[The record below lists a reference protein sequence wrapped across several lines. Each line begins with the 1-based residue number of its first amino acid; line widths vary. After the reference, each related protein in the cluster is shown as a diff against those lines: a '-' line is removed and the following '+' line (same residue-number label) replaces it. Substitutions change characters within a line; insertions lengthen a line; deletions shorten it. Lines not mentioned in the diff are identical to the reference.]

1 MSAQTISKIDPISIN
16 IFLRNTPVSQM
27 GFGLPLILGV
37 KAPIYFL
44 QIGTA
49 SSGLIWKSATPGV
62 VFIQVKCIIAG
73 NNASLSIVR
82 SGTGTENDPYV
93 ITVNVATNG
102 SGIATSTAHQIKL
115 AAEAV
120 SNIAGATKI
129 VDVVEVASS
138 GSGVVPA
145 FTQAA
150 LGYERYMEITS
161 ADDLLKLGFLS
172 TDKETDK
179 EYIQAAQMF
188 RQTPRPKTVA
198 VFLLT
203 SWANAATE
211 IAALRN
217 SGKDSWFK
225 TVATTHNKNEIYALG
240 DYLASIEKIFFACTD
255 DITALV
261 GRNSIWEYI
270 TIHKN
275 PDSFPEAAWVGN
287 TSPRRVGSYN
297 YAYLPLDGVEN
308 SGYTNSQTSSIFSDR
323 GNLIVDFG
331 GAQVPFPGISTGN
344 VYADVVE
351 NRVWLKARLREN
363 ITSLFLNSDVVPYTI
378 QGIQMIEAR
387 MREVFVQAGRQ
398 GIIARVETD
407 ADKARSDLG
416 DYQYKINLPETIDE
430 IPTNDRNNRILPN
443 VTFSCRLRG
452 AINEVDIDGELT

>member
-1 MSAQTISKIDPISIN
+1 MSAQTISKIDPIRIN

-27 GFGLPLILGV
+27 GFGLPMILGI

-44 QIGTA
+44 QISSG
-49 SSGLIWKSATPGV
+49 SSGLIWKSVTPGIAFV
-62 VFIQVKCIIAG
+62 QVKYIVSG
-73 NNASLSIVR
+73 NNTALSVVR
-82 SGTGTENDPYV
+82 SGTGAENDPFV

-102 SGIATSTAHQIKL
+102 TGVATSTAHQIKL

-129 VDVVEVASS
+129 VDVVEVANA
-138 GSGVVPA
+138 GSGVVSSFPQ
-145 FTQAA
+145 TA

-161 ADDLLKLGFLS
+161 ADNLLELGFLS
-172 TDKETDK
+172 TDKE
-179 EYIQAAQMF
+179 YIQATKIF

-198 VFLLT
+198 VYLLT
-203 SWANAATE
+203 AWANAAAE

-217 SGKDSWFK
+217 TGKDAWFK
-225 TVATTHNKNEIYALG
+225 TIATTHSKSEICALG
-240 DYLASIEKIFFACTD
+240 DYLASIEKMYFACTD
-255 DITALV
+255 DLTILV

-270 TIHKN
+270 TLHKN

-287 TSPRRVGSYN
+287 TAPRRVGSYN

-308 SGYTNSQTSSIFSDR
+308 SGYTDSQTSSIFSDK

-331 GAQVPFPGISTGN
+331 KAQVPFPGVSTGN
-344 VYADVVE
+344 VFADVVE

-363 ITSLFLNSDVVPYTI
+363 ITSLFLNSDVVPYSI
-378 QGIQMIEAR
+378 QGLQMVESR
-387 MREVFVQAGRQ
+387 MRQVFVQAGVQ
-398 GIIARVETD
+398 GMIALVETE

-443 VTFSCRLRG
+443 ITFSCRLRG

>member
-1 MSAQTISKIDPISIN
+1 MSAQTVSKIEPISIN
-16 IFLRNTPVSQM
+16 LFLRNTPVSQM

-37 KAPIYFL
+37 KAPTYSL
-44 QIGTA
+44 QVSSGP
-49 SSGLIWKSATPGV
+49 SGLIWKSVTSGN
-62 VFIQVKCIIAG
+62 VFIQVKYVVAG
-73 NNASLSIVR
+73 NNTALSVVR

-93 ITVNVATNG
+93 VSVNVATDAG
-102 SGIATSTAHQIKL
+102 GVATSTAHQIKL

-129 VDVVEVASS
+129 VDVIETASA
-138 GSGVVPA
+138 GSGIVFA
-145 FTQAA
+145 FAQAPLA
-150 LGYERYMEITS
+150 FERYMEISS
-161 ADDLLKLGFLS
+161 ADDLLGMGFVS
-172 TDKETDK
+172 SDK
-179 EYIQAAQMF
+179 EYLQATKIF

-203 SWANAATE
+203 SWANAAVE

-217 SGKDSWFK
+217 SGKDAWFK
-225 TVATTHNKNEIYALG
+225 TTATTHTKSEIQALG
-240 DYLASIEKIFFACTD
+240 DYLASIEKMFFACTD
-255 DITALV
+255 DVTVLT
-261 GRNSIWEYI
+261 GRNSIWEYF

-287 TSPRRVGSYN
+287 SAPRRVGSYN

-308 SGYTNSQTSSIFSDR
+308 SGYTNSQTSSIFADG

-331 GAQVPFPGISTGN
+331 GKQVPYPGVSTGN

-351 NRVWLKARLREN
+351 NRSWLKARLKEN

-387 MREVFVQAGRQ
+387 MREVFSQAGVQ
-398 GIIARVETD
+398 GIIAPVENES
-407 ADKARSDLG
+407 DKTRSDLG
-416 DYQYKINLPETIDE
+416 DYQYKIHLPETIDE

-443 VTFSCRLRG
+443 ITFSCRLRG

>member
-27 GFGLPLILGV
+27 GFGLPMILGI

-44 QIGTA
+44 QIGTT
-49 SSGLIWKSATPGV
+49 SSGLIWKSATSGV
-62 VFIQVKCIIAG
+62 VFIQVKYIITG
-73 NNASLSIVR
+73 NNTTLSVVR
-82 SGTGTENDPYV
+82 SGTGTENDPYT

-102 SGIATSTAHQIKL
+102 SGVATSTAHQIKL

-120 SNIAGATKI
+120 SNVAGATRI
-129 VDVVEVASS
+129 VDVVEVANT
-138 GSGVVPA
+138 GSGVVSA
-145 FTQAA
+145 FAQAA
-150 LGYERYMEITS
+150 LNYERYMEITS
-161 ADDLLKLGFLS
+161 ADDLLELGFS
-172 TDKETDK
+172 SSDR
-179 EYIQAAQMF
+179 EYIQATKVF
-188 RQTPRPKTVA
+188 RQTPRPKTVSI
-198 VFLLT
+198 FLLT
-203 SWANAATE
+203 AWANAATE

-217 SGKDSWFK
+217 SGKDAWFK
-225 TVATTHNKNEIYALG
+225 TIATTHNKNEIYTLG
-240 DYLASIEKIFFACTD
+240 DYLASIEKMFFACTD
-255 DITALV
+255 DLTALV
-261 GRNSIWEYI
+261 ARNSIWEYLM
-270 TIHKN
+270 IHKN

-287 TSPRRVGSYN
+287 TAPRRVGSYN

-308 SGYTNSQTSSIFSDR
+308 SGYTNSQTSSILSDK

-331 GAQVPFPGISTGN
+331 GRQVPYPGISTAQ

-363 ITSLFLNSDVVPYTI
+363 ITNLFLNSDVVPYTI

-387 MREVFVQAGRQ
+387 MREVFVQAGVQ
-398 GIIARVETD
+398 GIIAPVETD

>member
-1 MSAQTISKIDPISIN
+1 MSAQTISKIDPIRIN

-27 GFGLPLILGV
+27 GFGLPMILGI

-44 QIGTA
+44 QILSGSA
-49 SSGLIWKSATPGV
+49 GLIWKSVTSGV
-62 VFIQVKCIIAG
+62 VNVQVKYIVSG
-73 NNASLSIVR
+73 NSTSLSVVR
-82 SGTGTENDPYV
+82 SGTGAENDPYI
-93 ITVNVATNG
+93 ITVNVATDG
-102 SGIATSTAHQIKL
+102 AGLPTSTAHQIKL

-120 SNIAGATKI
+120 SNVAGATKI
-129 VDVVEVASS
+129 VDVVEVANT
-138 GSGVVPA
+138 GSGVVSV

-150 LGYERYMEITS
+150 LSYERYMEITS
-161 ADDLLKLGFLS
+161 ADDLLELGFS
-172 TDKETDK
+172 SSDK
-179 EYIQAAQMF
+179 EYIQATKVF

-203 SWANAATE
+203 AWSTAPEE
-211 IAALRN
+211 IASLRN

-225 TVATTHNKNEIYALG
+225 TVATVHTKSEIQALA
-240 DYLASIEKIFFACTD
+240 DYLASAEKMYFACTD

-261 GRNSIWEYI
+261 GRNSIWEYF
-270 TIHKN
+270 TLHKN

-287 TSPRRVGSYN
+287 TAPRRVGSYN

-308 SGYTNSQTSSIFSDR
+308 SGYTNSQTSSIFSDN

-378 QGIQMIEAR
+378 QGIQMIESR
-387 MREVFVQAGRQ
+387 MREVFVQAGVQ
-398 GIIARVETD
+398 GIIALVETE

-430 IPTNDRNNRILPN
+430 IPTNDRNNRVLPN
-443 VTFSCRLRG
+443 ITFSCRLRG

>member
-1 MSAQTISKIDPISIN
+1 MSAQTISKIDPIQIN

-27 GFGLPLILGV
+27 GFGLPMILGI

-44 QIGTA
+44 QILSGSA
-49 SSGLIWKSATPGV
+49 GLIWKSATPGV
-62 VFIQVKCIIAG
+62 VFIQVKYIVAG
-73 NNASLSIVR
+73 NNTALSVVR
-82 SGTGTENDPYV
+82 SGTGAENDPYM

-102 SGIATSTAHQIKL
+102 TGVATSAAHQIKL

-120 SNIAGATKI
+120 SNIAGVTKI
-129 VDVVEVASS
+129 VDVIEVANA
-138 GSGVVPA
+138 GSGVVSA
-145 FTQAA
+145 FTQTA

-161 ADDLLKLGFLS
+161 ADDLLELGFLS
-172 TDKETDK
+172 TDKE
-179 EYIQAAQMF
+179 YIQATKIF

-198 VFLLT
+198 VYLLT
-203 SWANAATE
+203 AWANAAAE

-217 SGKDSWFK
+217 TGKDAWFK
-225 TVATTHNKNEIYALG
+225 TIATTHIKSEICALG
-240 DYLASIEKIFFACTD
+240 DYLASIEKMYFACTD
-255 DITALV
+255 DLTTLV

-270 TIHKN
+270 TLHKN

-287 TSPRRVGSYN
+287 TAPRRVGSYN

-308 SGYTNSQTSSIFSDR
+308 SGYTDSQTSSIFSDK

-331 GAQVPFPGISTGN
+331 KAQVPFPGVSTGN
-344 VYADVVE
+344 VFADVVE
-351 NRVWLKARLREN
+351 NRVWLKARLKEN

-398 GIIARVETD
+398 GIIAPVETD

-430 IPTNDRNNRILPN
+430 IPTNDRNNRVLPN
-443 VTFSCRLRG
+443 VVFSCRLRG

>member
-1 MSAQTISKIDPISIN
+1 MSAQTISKIDPIQIN

-27 GFGLPLILGV
+27 GFGLPMILGI
-37 KAPIYFL
+37 KAPTYFL
-44 QIGTA
+44 QILSGSA
-49 SSGLIWKSATPGV
+49 GLIWKSVTPGI
-62 VFIQVKCIIAG
+62 VFIQVKYIVSG
-73 NNASLSIVR
+73 NNTALSVVR
-82 SGTGTENDPYV
+82 SGTGTENDPFV

-102 SGIATSTAHQIKL
+102 TGVATSTAHQVKL

-129 VDVVEVASS
+129 VDVIEVANA
-138 GSGVVPA
+138 GSGVVSSFSQGP
-145 FTQAA
+145 
-150 LGYERYMEITS
+150 LYYERYMEITS
-161 ADDLLKLGFLS
+161 ADDLLELGFLS
-172 TDKETDK
+172 TDKE
-179 EYIQAAQMF
+179 YIQVTKVF

-203 SWANAATE
+203 AWANAATE
-211 IAALRN
+211 IANLRN
-217 SGKDSWFK
+217 TGKDAWFK
-225 TVATTHNKNEIYALG
+225 TLAITHIKSEIYTLG
-240 DYLASIEKIFFACTD
+240 DYLGSIEKMFFACTD
-255 DITALV
+255 DLTALV
-261 GRNSIWEYI
+261 GRNSIWEFV
-270 TIHKN
+270 TLHKN

-287 TSPRRVGSYN
+287 TAPRRVGSYN

-308 SGYTNSQTSSIFSDR
+308 SGYTNSQTSSIFSDN
-323 GNLIVDFG
+323 GNLIVEFG
-331 GAQVPFPGISTGN
+331 GKQVPFPGISTGK

-398 GIIARVETD
+398 GIIAPVETE
-407 ADKARSDLG
+407 ADKKRSDLG

-443 VTFSCRLRG
+443 ITFSCRLRG